1 MVSVTSALHYQSRP
15 SMYIRGLIPLNWPND
30 CNWVNTI
37 NTQLYD
43 SLVASVNSMMSR
55 DIIVYFFA
63 S

>member
-1 MVSVTSALHYQSRP
+1 
-15 SMYIRGLIPLNWPND
+15 MYIRGLIPLNWPND
-30 CNWVNTI
+30 CDWVITI

-63 S
+63 SCKISFLL